1 MNRRCLPS
9 VKDNAWQ
16 LSSFRFGTFVGW
28 RGWPRNRLLGFQPA
42 WAGRGEVRRAR
53 SRLAMTVACM
63 RQRNVARAASND
75 AFKLLPES
83 FGTKPWPAG
92 FFKREN
98 RIMVEQNFQGSDNT
112 KEAGKSEKIRSAA
125 GDAFDKAS
133 DMARDAREK
142 AKRAASDTASSMTD
156 SVVGR
161 LAKAMRLAADD
172 LSTESPLLA
181 GVVRSAAG
189 NVGHFASR
197 MENQTVD
204 QLAKTAS
211 DYTRRQPAL
220 VFGLAAL
227 AGFFAFRT
235 FKNAQSVSAPPIQP
249 TDLH

>member
-1 MNRRCLPS
+1 
-9 VKDNAWQ
+9 
-16 LSSFRFGTFVGW
+16 
-28 RGWPRNRLLGFQPA
+28 
-42 WAGRGEVRRAR
+42 
-53 SRLAMTVACM
+53 M

-156 SVVGR
+156 SVVGLLNEQLGSGAESAGR

-172 LSTESPLLA
+172 LSKESPLLA

-189 NVGHFASR
+189 NVGHYASR

-249 TDLH
+249 TDLHHSGFDQRHG